1 MSRLRFLAVV
11 PLVGALSGA
20 PLLGGAAGAASGP
33 VACNGTGSFGPSGP
47 ATSRSVGSDVIVS
60 FPFDGV
66 HPYCPAPGG
75 VDDVEASIAGTLT
88 EAITAQ
94 GHFDLQ
100 FDETMTLPGG
110 SGADQWRGEA
120 SGTISNGL
128 PVVSVSEVRTVGT
141 GTGELAN
148 VVGHGSFQ
156 ITGFGG
162 YGLEFSDEIFYL
174 YPGF

>member
-1 MSRLRFLAVV
+1 MSRFRFLAVV

-20 PLLGGAAGAASGP
+20 PVLAGAARAASGP
-33 VACNGTGSFGPSGP
+33 VACSGTGSFGPSG
-47 ATSRSVGSDVIVS
+47 AVISRSAGGEVIVS

-75 VDDVEASIAGTLT
+75 VDDVQASIAGTLS
-88 EAITAQ
+88 EEITAQ
-94 GHFDLQ
+94 GHFALQ
-100 FDETMTLPGG
+100 FAETLTLPGG

-128 PVVSVSEVRTVGT
+128 PVVLVSEVRTVGT
-141 GTGELAN
+141 GTGELAG
-148 VVGHGSFQ
+148 VVGHGRFQ

-174 YPGF
+174 YP